1 MERTVLLHD
10 LEELNDDLG
19 GWADHN
25 LALAGLLGVV
35 DGIERIVEDGSLDH
49 FGGRFSG
56 REGVRREVSE
66 GGCHVSGPCPSGA
79 RRVCFWEDHEKAF
92 FSSSHPRQSGVVAGT
107 AAIAFLVAPL
117 QVRNTSI
124 MSAYLAWNGEL
135 LIEAVGE
142 EEEDVKFQKRSL
154 SRNSLLARP
163 DHVLAL

>member
-92 FSSSHPRQSGVVAGT
+92 FSSSHRGKAVSLQGQQRSHSSWPLSKYGTHQSCRLTWRGT
-107 AAIAFLVAPL
+107 A
-117 QVRNTSI
+117 SC
-124 MSAYLAWNGEL
+124 
-135 LIEAVGE
+135 
-142 EEEDVKFQKRSL
+142 
-154 SRNSLLARP
+154 
-163 DHVLAL
+163 